1 MEKSLFILL
10 IAETLAPACK
20 TKQVFPVA
28 ECEDLGIERT
38 ATFILYENNVEQD
51 ASLRIR

>member
-20 TKQVFPVA
+20 TKQVFP
-28 ECEDLGIERT
+28 CCRM
-38 ATFILYENNVEQD
+38 
-51 ASLRIR
+51 